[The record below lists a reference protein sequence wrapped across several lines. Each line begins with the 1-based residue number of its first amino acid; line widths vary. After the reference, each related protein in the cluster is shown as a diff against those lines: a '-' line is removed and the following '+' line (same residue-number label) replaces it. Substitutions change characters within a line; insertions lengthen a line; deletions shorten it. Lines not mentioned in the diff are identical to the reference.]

1 MTGLRVSF
9 YFLLV
14 LNIACLAVAA
24 MPWLGFEPLFMGTSE
39 PERMRNQLFPEKLRV
54 LASTSTDAASAPA
67 AAASV
72 AAAEAPASA
81 PQAAASEVPAAASAV
96 SASGT
101 PALSST
107 ALACVAISNLSADQA
122 QSLTQQAR
130 AADKSIVV
138 REGEAAPS
146 AYWVNIPP
154 QGGKAG
160 ADRRAAELHKLG
172 LEDFFIVQEAGPN
185 RYAISLGL
193 FRGDTLARRHL
204 ETLQKRGVKG
214 ATVSTRY
221 NANSAR
227 VEIQGPGGVLERL
240 LQAAQ
245 DSIKGSEQ
253 QSCKAA
259 G

>member
-1 MTGLRVSF
+1 MTGLRVSL
-9 YFLLV
+9 YFLLA
-14 LNIACLAVAA
+14 LNIACLAIAA
-24 MPWLGFEPLFMGTSE
+24 MPWLGFEPLFMGSSE
-39 PERMRNQLFPEKLRV
+39 PERMRNQLFPDKLRV
-54 LASTSTDAASAPA
+54 LSSVSADAASAPA
-67 AAASV
+67 AAASAAV
-72 AAAEAPASA
+72 AETPASE
-81 PQAAASEVPAAASAV
+81 PQAAASEVPAAASAA
-96 SASGT
+96 SASSA
-101 PALSST
+101 PLLSST
-107 ALACVAISNLSADQA
+107 APACVAISNLSAEQA
-122 QSLTQQAR
+122 QGLAQQAR
-130 AADKSIVV
+130 DLDKSIVV

-160 ADRRAAELHKLG
+160 AERRSADLRQLG

-214 ATVSTRY
+214 ATVSPRY

-227 VEIQGPGGVLERL
+227 VEIQGPGGLLERL
-240 LQAAQ
+240 LQSAQ
-245 DSIKGSEQ
+245 ESIKGSER

>member
-14 LNIACLAVAA
+14 LNIACFAVAA

-54 LASTSTDAASAPA
+54 LSSTSTDAASAPA
-67 AAASV
+67 AASAVPAEV
-72 AAAEAPASA
+72 AASE

-96 SASGT
+96 TASST
-101 PALSST
+101 SALSST
-107 ALACVAISNLSADQA
+107 TPACVAISNLSAEQA
-122 QSLTQQAR
+122 QSLAQQAR
-130 AADKSIVV
+130 DADKSIVV

-160 ADRRAAELHKLG
+160 AERRAADLRQLG

-214 ATVSTRY
+214 ATVSARY
-221 NANSAR
+221 SANGAR
-227 VEIQGPGGVLERL
+227 VEIQGPGGVVERL
-240 LQAAQ
+240 LQSAQ
-245 DSIKGSEQ
+245 ERIKGSER